1 MKEFLLFLLLTFI
14 LSTLVFFVPTL
25 KCNIVAL
32 AKSSDVFN
40 FASFIIGFLTMLMTC
55 ITDTGIIK
63 SYNTLEAKKLE
74 YSAIKNKFKLPRNL
88 FVVLLLVVLLTA
100 IQHIWCHY
108 IISLMIV
115 SLYFLAIFM
124 SFKFPYIL
132 KEESFVV
139 IKKELRDMEKV
150 EKKKT
155 QDRLEASERLLS
167 SRTQKK

>member
-1 MKEFLLFLLLTFI
+1 
-14 LSTLVFFVPTL
+14 
-25 KCNIVAL
+25 
-32 AKSSDVFN
+32 
-40 FASFIIGFLTMLMTC
+40 
-55 ITDTGIIK
+55 
-63 SYNTLEAKKLE
+63 
-74 YSAIKNKFKLPRNL
+74 
-88 FVVLLLVVLLTA
+88 
-100 IQHIWCHY
+100 
-108 IISLMIV
+108 
-115 SLYFLAIFM
+115 M